1 MLHICPAVG
10 RRRIGDRR
18 SNHACDHHTVKLGTI
33 VVQLHVDVGRCCGD
47 IRVVHTVVRDA
58 VNAELDWFVA
68 LGTFA
73 FDSPKVILE
82 FIFAVRRD

>member
-10 RRRIGDRR
+10 RRRIRDRR
-18 SNHACDHHTVKLGTI
+18 SNYACDHHTVKLGAI

-58 VNAELDWFVA
+58 VNAELDWFVVVNV
-68 LGTFA
+68 FA
-73 FDSPKVILE
+73 FDSPEVILE
-82 FIFAVRRD
+82 SILAVRRY